1 MSFRAFLL
9 CVSTYRPKAERVYVL
24 LTLATLFIVAH
35 LGLQVQVGFPN
46 GCFGLGL
53 NFATT
58 RTCVAT
64 VNGGLGPI
72 GGVFP
77 STRIVL
83 YLALLTLITTV
94 FVQASYRDSGL
105 RRWIAVT
112 RLATLVIGAGM
123 IAGMTVSSLNMSGM
137 PGLVYLMTGVV
148 VLALIGVAT
157 ASAATSPRTQFSLLA
172 AKSLSARMHR
182 REIALLVYL
191 MALTLILV
199 GADYASHG
207 VLAQRP
213 IFPTG

>member
-24 LTLATLFIVAH
+24 LTLATIVIVAH

-46 GCFGLGL
+46 GCFGFGL

-72 GGVFP
+72 GGAFP
-77 STRIVL
+77 STWIAL
-83 YLALLTLITTV
+83 YLALVALLTTGFI
-94 FVQASYRDSGL
+94 QASYKSARL
-105 RRWIAVT
+105 RVWIAVI
-112 RLATLVIGAGM
+112 RLVVLVIGAGV
-123 IAGMTVSSLNMSGM
+123 IVGLTVSSVNVSGV
-137 PGLVYLMTGVV
+137 PGLVYLMTGIV
-148 VLALIGVAT
+148 VLAMIGVAT
-157 ASAATSPRTQFSLLA
+157 ASAATSPRTDSSLLVA
-172 AKSLSARMHR
+172 TVLSARTYR

-207 VLAQRP
+207 MLSQRP